1 MRGLRPW
8 LGLAGWLAVTFA
20 AAGFGAQFS
29 SPAWYE
35 SLQRPPWSPPS
46 AVFGPVWTM
55 LFLLMALAAWLVWRA
70 HGFAGARMALSLY
83 LLQLVFNAA
92 WSWLFFGQR
101 QIALG
106 FWDIVLLWLLILA
119 TLLLFW
125 RRRPLA
131 GALLLPYLLWVGYA
145 GALNFAIWRLNA

>member
-1 MRGLRPW
+1 
-8 LGLAGWLAVTFA
+8 
-20 AAGFGAQFS
+20 
-29 SPAWYE
+29 
-35 SLQRPPWSPPS
+35 
-46 AVFGPVWTM
+46 M
-55 LFLLMALAAWLVWRA
+55 LYLLMALAAWLVWRA

-106 FWDIVLLWLLILA
+106 FWDIVLLWLPILA